1 MAVAWM
7 NSAHAAAMM
16 GYVVPTWYG
25 RNGWGGLKYWLTT
38 PGRYTLA
45 EAFYLNR
52 QDMLHWLDEQLPA
65 VHDRAFPYPGDDFDW
80 ERMVG
85 QADSTAGRHLTDDEL
100 GFFFDRDVL
109 ACYGDPAW
117 EVRLRELPAER
128 DFEVTQRRVGSQYE
142 ITVTTASD
150 FSAARMAGDRF
161 KEEHVGDLPFS
172 CFFPE
177 RLKNPRLAEGQTWHA
192 AVDENFLLVY
202 DPGFEPGRSYRI
214 LLDID
219 R

>member
-1 MAVAWM
+1 M
-7 NSAHAAAMM
+7 
-16 GYVVPTWYG
+16 
-25 RNGWGGLKYWLTT
+25 
-38 PGRYTLA
+38 
-45 EAFYLNR
+45 
-52 QDMLHWLDEQLPA
+52 
-65 VHDRAFPYPGDDFDW
+65 
-80 ERMVG
+80 
-85 QADSTAGRHLTDDEL
+85 
-100 GFFFDRDVL
+100 
-109 ACYGDPAW
+109 
-117 EVRLRELPAER
+117 
-128 DFEVTQRRVGSQYE
+128 
-142 ITVTTASD
+142 TTAPG

-214 LLDID
+214 LLDTD